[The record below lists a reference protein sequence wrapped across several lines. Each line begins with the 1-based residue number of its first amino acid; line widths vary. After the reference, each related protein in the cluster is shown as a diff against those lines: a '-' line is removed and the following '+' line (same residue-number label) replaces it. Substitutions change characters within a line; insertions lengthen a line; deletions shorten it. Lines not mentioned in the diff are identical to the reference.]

1 MYQGYRIVC
10 VTPAGRRRYMKL
22 LAPLVLSSPLVDRYD
37 VWLNTEDAGDLAFL
51 EEVRQLAPDRVR
63 LVAHPDGKAPGWD
76 AIHGFARTA
85 QDADAIYIRLDDDIV
100 WLEPGFFETLLRFRI
115 DNPRFFLVMP
125 LVINNAVCS
134 HILWTCGKIKTSRF
148 VGAACMDQVGWRE
161 AAFAVALHRMLLD
174 LARRGETHR
183 LHCGQREIAMNRFS
197 VNVICW
203 FGRDMAAIGGEVGPP
218 EEEELSNI
226 IPARLGRTNC
236 FCTDT
241 IASHFAFYIQRE
253 AVDRSGLLEDYAGL
267 LRERDELRPLL
278 EQSLAICGR
287 LDAQYPT
294 VELSLPKKRRG
305 PRGMLRRLF
314 APRPKPP
321 RPTELSPGP
330 AL

>member
-1 MYQGYRIVC
+1 
-10 VTPAGRRRYMKL
+10 
-22 LAPLVLSSPLVDRYD
+22 
-37 VWLNTEDAGDLAFL
+37 
-51 EEVRQLAPDRVR
+51 
-63 LVAHPDGKAPGWD
+63 
-76 AIHGFARTA
+76 
-85 QDADAIYIRLDDDIV
+85 
-100 WLEPGFFETLLRFRI
+100 
-115 DNPRFFLVMP
+115 
-125 LVINNAVCS
+125 
-134 HILWTCGKIKTSRF
+134 
-148 VGAACMDQVGWRE
+148 MDQVGWRE

-294 VELSLPKKRRG
+294 VELSLPKRRRG

>member
-1 MYQGYRIVC
+1 MLEGYRIVC

-37 VWLNTEDAGDLAFL
+37 IWLNTDDAGDLAFF
-51 EEVRQLAPDRVR
+51 EEIRQLASDRVR
-63 LVAHPDGKAPGWD
+63 LVAQPDGKAPGWD

-85 QDADAIYIRLDDDIV
+85 QDTDTIYIRLDDDIV

-115 DNPRFFLVMP
+115 DHPRFFLVMP

-134 HILWTCGKIKTSRF
+134 HILRTCGKIKTSRF
-148 VGAACMDQVGWRE
+148 VGAVCMDPVGWRD
-161 AAFAVALHRMLLD
+161 AGFAVALQRMLVD

-183 LHCGQREIAMNRFS
+183 LHCGPREIAMNRFS

-203 FGRDMAAIGGEVGPP
+203 FGRDMAAIGGEVAPA
-218 EEEELSNI
+218 EEEDLSNI

-241 IASHFAFYIQRE
+241 VAAHFAFYVQRE
-253 AVDRSGLLEDYAGL
+253 AVDRAGLLEEYAAL
-267 LRERDELRPLL
+267 LRDRDEIRPLL
-278 EQSLAICGR
+278 ERCVAICDR
-287 LDAQYPT
+287 LDARYPKI
-294 VELSLPKKRRG
+294 EAKPKGRG
-305 PRGMLRRLF
+305 PRAFLRRLLL
-314 APRPKPP
+314 PHPK
-321 RPTELSPGP
+321 PTELSPGP